1 MFTNNQSVFSIKNN
15 TPLFG
20 AGTIPSV
27 FGSKDINSNNFG
39 ISNNSNSNGLFKTGF
54 GFGLG
59 NPVNN

>member
-1 MFTNNQSVFSIKNN
+1 MIIKFLKLLYNYYI
-15 TPLFG
+15 T
-20 AGTIPSV
+20 T
-27 FGSKDINSNNFG
+27 KDINSNNFG